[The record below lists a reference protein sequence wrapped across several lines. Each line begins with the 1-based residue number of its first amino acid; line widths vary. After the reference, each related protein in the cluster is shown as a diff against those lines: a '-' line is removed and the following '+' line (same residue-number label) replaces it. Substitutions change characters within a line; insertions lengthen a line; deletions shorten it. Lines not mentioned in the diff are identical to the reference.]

1 MLVLTRKVDEGIAIG
16 DNIRIRV
23 LAIEGNKVRLGI
35 TAAKN
40 ISIVR
45 EEIVEAVMQEN
56 LEAGTVSSITLDWD
70 CLPYQLA
77 ENRRR

>member
-16 DNIRIRV
+16 DNIKIRV
-23 LAIEGNKVRLGI
+23 IAIEGNKVKLGI

-56 LEAGTVSSITLDWD
+56 LAAGAVGSLTLDWD
-70 CLPYQLA
+70 CLLPQP
-77 ENRRR
+77 EEDT